1 MTDRSICILT
11 TVHSALDTRIFH
23 KQAKTLSCAGYDVT
37 VIARHTCD
45 ETIDGIRIIDLPV
58 PRNRLARMFGLTWRA
73 FRVALRQ
80 RADVYHIHD
89 PELLL
94 VGVLLKRLTGAKI
107 IYDVHED
114 VPQQILGKHW
124 IPRILRRSVSGGFSV
139 IEKMCAQRFH
149 AIIPA
154 TEGIARHFEVHRN
167 LVVIH
172 NYPDLRMLPEA
183 NQCARR
189 RGESLLYIGG
199 ISLARGGIEM
209 VSALDN
215 VPESMG
221 VRLTLI
227 GRFVPAEFER
237 QVRGLSAFRCV
248 DYLGT
253 LPWETAWGSA
263 SGAAAGLVLFHPGPN
278 HTEALPNKLFE
289 YMAAGIPV
297 IASNFPLWR
306 EIVEGNECGLTVDPL
321 DLQAIADA
329 ISYLIEH
336 PDEAHEMGRNGRC
349 AVERMYNWESEA
361 ENLLAV
367 YERILS

>member
-1 MTDRSICILT
+1 MAPSVCILT
-11 TVHSALDTRIFH
+11 TVHSPSDTRIFH
-23 KQAKTLSCAGYDVT
+23 KQAKTLARAGYDVT
-37 VIARHTCD
+37 LIARHGRD
-45 ETIDGIRIIDLPV
+45 ETIDGIKILSLPE
-58 PRNRLARMFGLTWRA
+58 PQNRLTRMIGLTWRA
-73 FRVALRQ
+73 FCLALRQ
-80 RADVYHIHD
+80 RADLYHFHD
-89 PELLL
+89 PELLP
-94 VGVLLKRLTGAKI
+94 VGFLLKLLSGAKV

-114 VPQQILGKHW
+114 VPRQIIGKHW
-124 IPRILRRSVSGGFSV
+124 IPGFLRRPVAGVFSV
-139 IEKMCAQRFH
+139 IEKVCAQRLH

-154 TEGIARHFEVHRN
+154 TEAIARHFKAHRN

-172 NYPDLRMLPEA
+172 NYPDLRMLPEVT
-183 NQCARR
+183 QCTGR
-189 RGESLLYIGG
+189 RGGSLLYIGG

-209 VSALDN
+209 VSALAN

-227 GRFVPAEFER
+227 GRFVPAELES

-297 IASNFPLWR
+297 IASHFPLWR

-321 DLQAIADA
+321 DPQAIADA
-329 ISYLIEH
+329 ICYLIEH
-336 PDEAHEMGRNGRC
+336 PDEAREMGRRGRE
-349 AVERMYNWESEA
+349 AVERMYNWETEA
-361 ENLLAV
+361 KKLLAV